1 MATGTARVVTKKPRE
16 LTPIEIASQLINNAD
31 PNFKPD
37 YENMDAKIA
46 ARDAGYENWRDIGGS
61 KTARDVE
68 FEGKY
73 GATLSDKTSAY
84 SQTMLDELALA
95 KRQAAGKLG
104 FALSSGP
111 GTSGLAVA
119 AENALNR
126 QFAGLQASN
135 RLAVD
140 KFATDFKLN
149 WNLNKDRWQHDEGMA
164 RMQFQQQQIM
174 LQQQAELNSASWWEQ
189 LGGIIGFGLALPV
202 GGGLS
207 VAGYGL
213 AQLRG

>member
-119 AENALNR
+119 AENALDR
-126 QFAGLQASN
+126 QFAGQRAMGLG
-135 RLAVD
+135 RLRGAAADFRLNWDLNQD
-140 KFATDFKLN
+140 KFDYGFEMSKL
-149 WNLNKDRWQHDEGMA
+149 
-164 RMQFQQQQIM
+164 QFTQQQAL

>member
-1 MATGTARVVTKKPRE
+1 MALFNMPSVADAANKIYYPNKKTPEERE
-16 LTPIEIASQLINNAD
+16 TEYADYYAPLVEEAKQSSYGVLENERAIAQ
-31 PNFKPD
+31 
-37 YENMDAKIA
+37 
-46 ARDAGYENWRDIGGS
+46 
-61 KTARDVE
+61 
-68 FEGKY
+68 
-73 GATLSDKTSAY
+73 
-84 SQTMLDELALA
+84 
-95 KRQAAGKLG
+95 RQAAGKLG

-189 LGGIIGFGLALPV
+189 LGGIIGFGVATWLNPV
-202 GGGLS
+202 GAAVG
-207 VAGYGL
+207 AGVKY
-213 AQLRG
+213 A

>member
-1 MATGTARVVTKKPRE
+1 MAKTPQELGLTGKITTKPVDWTK
-16 LTPIEIASQLINNAD
+16 AQ
-31 PNFKPD
+31 
-37 YENMDAKIA
+37 DAIA
-46 ARDAGYENWRDIGGS
+46 ARDAGYAGWRDIGSGA
-61 KTARDVE
+61 KTPRDVE
-68 FEGKY
+68 FESKY
-73 GATLSDKTSAY
+73 LPTLNEKTSAY
-84 SQTMLDELALA
+84 SQAMLDELAIA

-126 QFAGLQASN
+126 QFAGQRAMGLG
-135 RLAVD
+135 RLRGAAADFRLNWDLNQD
-140 KFATDFKLN
+140 KFDYGFEMSKL
-149 WNLNKDRWQHDEGMA
+149 
-164 RMQFQQQQIM
+164 QFTQQQAL